1 MTTQTQPEQIDAAE
15 VWRAIGRL
23 EGDTAALK
31 EGQRA
36 LAEGQRGLRE
46 EIREVRE
53 WVVRLFYAVLA
64 AIVVALIVAL
74 IAAFQ
79 R

>member
-1 MTTQTQPEQIDAAE
+1 MTTQTQPERIDAAE

-23 EGDTAALK
+23 EGDTASLK
-31 EGQRA
+31 DGQG
-36 LAEGQRGLRE
+36 ELRE
-46 EIREVRE
+46 TQREIREVRA
-53 WVVRLFYAVLA
+53 WMIRMFYAIIGIGG
-64 AIVVALIVAL
+64 AIIVMLIAIL

>member
-1 MTTQTQPEQIDAAE
+1 MATQTQPEQIDAAE

-23 EGDTAALK
+23 EGDTSSLI
-31 EGQRA
+31 EGQRDI
-36 LAEGQRGLRE
+36 RE
-46 EIREVRE
+46 EVREVRA
-53 WVVRLFYAVLA
+53 WMIRLFYAIIGMGG
-64 AIVVALIVAL
+64 AIVVMLIATL

>member
-1 MTTQTQPEQIDAAE
+1 MATQSQNEQIGAAE

-31 EGQRA
+31 EGQRE
-36 LAEGQRGLRE
+36 L
-46 EIREVRE
+46 IE
-53 WVVRLFYAVLA
+53 WLIRLFYAILA
-64 AIVVALIVAL
+64 VGGAIVVALIVAL

>member
-1 MTTQTQPEQIDAAE
+1 MATQTQPEQIDAAE

-23 EGDTAALK
+23 EGDTASLI
-31 EGQRA
+31 EGQR
-36 LAEGQRGLRE
+36 EIRE
-46 EIREVRE
+46 EIREVRA
-53 WVVRLFYAVLA
+53 WMIRLFYVIIGMGG
-64 AIVVALIVAL
+64 AIIVMLVATL

>member
-1 MTTQTQPEQIDAAE
+1 MATQTQSEQIDAAE

-23 EGDTAALK
+23 EGDTASLI
-31 EGQRA
+31 EGQRNI
-36 LAEGQRGLRE
+36 RE
-46 EIREVRE
+46 EIREIRS
-53 WVVRLFYAVLA
+53 WLIRLFYVIIGMGG
-64 AIVVALIVAL
+64 AIIVMLIATL

>member
-1 MTTQTQPEQIDAAE
+1 MATQTQPERIDAAE

-23 EGDTAALK
+23 EGDTAALI
-31 EGQRA
+31 EGQR
-36 LAEGQRGLRE
+36 EIRE
-46 EIREVRE
+46 EIREVRA
-53 WVVRLFYAVLA
+53 WMIRMFYAIIGIGG
-64 AIVVALIVAL
+64 AIIVMLIATL

>member
-1 MTTQTQPEQIDAAE
+1 MATQTQNEQIDAAE
-15 VWRAIGRL
+15 LWRAIGRL

-31 EGQRA
+31 EGQR
-36 LAEGQRGLRE
+36 ELRE
-46 EIREVRE
+46 WLI
-53 WVVRLFYAVLA
+53 RLFYAVLA
-64 AIVVALIVAL
+64 VGGAIVVALVVVL

>member
-1 MTTQTQPEQIDAAE
+1 MATQTQNEQIEAAE

-23 EGDTAALK
+23 EGDTASLI
-31 EGQRA
+31 EGQR
-36 LAEGQRGLRE
+36 EIRE
-46 EIREVRE
+46 EIREVRA
-53 WVVRLFYAVLA
+53 WMIRLFYVIIGMGG
-64 AIVVALIVAL
+64 AIVVMLIATL

>member
-1 MTTQTQPEQIDAAE
+1 MATQTQPEQIDAAE

-23 EGDTAALK
+23 EGDTASLI
-31 EGQRA
+31 EGQR
-36 LAEGQRGLRE
+36 EIRE
-46 EIREVRE
+46 EIREVRA
-53 WVVRLFYAVLA
+53 WLIRLFYVIIGMGG
-64 AIVVALIVAL
+64 AIVVMLIATL

>member
-23 EGDTAALK
+23 EGQVGILV
-31 EGQRA
+31 EGQR
-36 LAEGQRGLRE
+36 ELRAWM
-46 EIREVRE
+46 IRM
-53 WVVRLFYAVLA
+53 LYA
-64 AIVVALIVAL
+64 IIGIGGALIVLLIATL
-74 IAAFQ
+74 IAALQ

>member
-1 MTTQTQPEQIDAAE
+1 MATQTQPEQIDAAE

-23 EGDTAALK
+23 EGDTASLI
-31 EGQRA
+31 EGQRNI
-36 LAEGQRGLRE
+36 RE
-46 EIREVRE
+46 EIREIRS
-53 WVVRLFYAVLA
+53 WLIRLFYVIIGMGG
-64 AIVVALIVAL
+64 AIVVMLIATL

>member
-1 MTTQTQPEQIDAAE
+1 MATQTQPERIDAVE

-31 EGQRA
+31 EGQR
-36 LAEGQRGLRE
+36 ELRE
-46 EIREVRE
+46 WLI
-53 WVVRLFYAVLA
+53 RLFYAILA
-64 AIVVALIVAL
+64 VGGAIVVALIVAL